1 MYVKIG
7 NAEILAIE
15 KVEIA
20 ENMNTMFM
28 VGTLSFLVVVGI
40 LVAVVARKRH
50 FKRKAKE
57 KQKEA
62 EALLH
67 AKTVNTEIEA
77 GMRELVKTMGH
88 HGDSPFHTLPS
99 DQAQGCLPFR
109 HYQSFVLHVMFP
121 PSHKDAEGFHQRL
134 QCNSSSTLSS
144 HRGTLERNGNT
155 QMNSFLSVLGMREF
169 ILVFV
174 RTLEKQPKFTVT
186 DRNNVAAFIMIALQ
200 DRLDYA
206 TGKFYWHPS
215 YAI

>member
-1 MYVKIG
+1 
-7 NAEILAIE
+7 
-15 KVEIA
+15 
-20 ENMNTMFM
+20 MNTMFM
-28 VGTLSFLVVVGI
+28 VGALTFVVVI
-40 LVAVVARKRH
+40 LVIGLVVARKRH

-67 AKTVNTEIEA
+67 VKTQNIEIEA

-99 DQAQGCLPFR
+99 DQGLGCLPFR
-109 HYQSFVLHVMFP
+109 NYQSFVLHVMFP
-121 PSHKDAEGFHQRL
+121 PSHSAAETFHQKL
-134 QCNSSSTLSS
+134 TSNGSSTLSS
-144 HRGTLERNGNT
+144 ARGTLERSQGNS

-169 ILVFV
+169 LLVFV

-206 TGKFYWHPS
+206 TGISLY
-215 YAI
+215 